1 MLRSALV
8 ADKGAI
14 RREHEQRL
22 PHAGAARSKCQCLQL
37 HTKLG
42 RCDQRTSL
50 CPFIRKLERRFHLG
64 HAPLRAGGDQYAGS
78 GALVLRCARGIA
90 RALLDRA
97 GIIATALRARTIALA
112 LRST

>member
-8 ADKGAI
+8 AGKGAI
-14 RREHEQRL
+14 RRQYEQRL
-22 PHAGAARSKCQCLQL
+22 PLQAPLAQNVSACSCTQSLAGATNERPLV
-37 HTKLG
+37 
-42 RCDQRTSL
+42 
-50 CPFIRKLERRFHLG
+50 PKLERRFHLG
-64 HAPLRAGGDQYAGS
+64 HAPLRGGGDQGAGS

-97 GIIATALRARTIALA
+97 GIIARALRAHTIALA